1 MKNIFKEWSL
11 FEICFLTLSILI
23 ISFCFILIPNK
34 NISSLIVSILGII
47 TVISGAKGLIISP
60 FINIIYNIIYI
71 IICFSQK
78 FYGEV
83 IIYSFILTPLN
94 IITINSWLKNRSKE
108 NKNIVK
114 VNKLS
119 IKEYYI
125 LGILTIL
132 ITICFYFLLKSLNTN
147 SLLISTLSLTDSFV
161 ATYLLFRRCSNYALA
176 YIVNDIILITL
187 WLTTI
192 STEKMTHLPIII
204 SFVIFLINDIY
215 GLTLW
220 KKREKV
226 QNTKTDN

>member
-1 MKNIFKEWSL
+1 MKNLFKEWKL
-11 FEICFLTLSILI
+11 FDICFLTFSILI
-23 ISFCFILIPNK
+23 IIFCFLLIPNK

-94 IITINSWLKNRSKE
+94 IITINSWFKNRSKE

-119 IKEYYI
+119 IKEYFI

-132 ITICFYFLLKSLNTN
+132 ITICFYFLLKSLNTK

-187 WLTTI
+187 WFSTI
-192 STEKMTHLPIII
+192 NTEKTAHLPIII
-204 SFVIFLINDIY
+204 SFIIFLINDIY

-220 KKREKV
+220 KKREKI